1 MPLILIFS
9 ILLSWMK
16 RLGASLLL
24 WIFVLNIFGY
34 YGVFIGARIQAA
46 QKIQASFDVDDYQS
60 NSEITFKVPVT
71 LPYASDMSEYQR
83 VDGEFN
89 YHGDVYRLIKQ
100 KFVKDALFIVCVKDA
115 QSKKIDRA
123 LEDYV
128 KTFAD
133 NPSGEKNHSKGAP
146 SVNKDYFSIS
156 IALEKTQLG
165 WEYLLQWPEIHQGK
179 ITSFLRPIIQPPRA

>member
-1 MPLILIFS
+1 
-9 ILLSWMK
+9 MK

-24 WIFVLNIFGY
+24 LIFVLNVFGY
-34 YGVFIGARIQAA
+34 YGLFLGARFQVG
-46 QKIQASFDVDDYQS
+46 QEIQASLDVDGYPG

-71 LPYASDMSEYQR
+71 LPYASDMNEYQR

-89 YHGDVYRLIKQ
+89 YHGDVYRLVKQ

-133 NPSGEKNHSKGAP
+133 NPSSEKNHSKGVP
-146 SVNKDYFSIS
+146 SVSKDYFSVV
-156 IALEKTQLG
+156 IAIEKTHLG
-165 WEYLLQWPEIHQGK
+165 WEHLLQWPEIHRGE
-179 ITSFLRPIIQPPRA
+179 IASFHRPIVQPPRA